1 MRRSGVRSSSAP
13 PNFLDNLA
21 DCPHVGTFFVN
32 RFLNQFCR
40 RSKSRFKSTFL
51 VCVALILCSGLPGQQ
66 TIAGELDGSRAS
78 FLLDYKLSESSLN
91 YLSYEMSDERRS
103 QFRQRLKGLGDTH
116 IYLYTQNSADDFLP
130 IGYRTWFRDKLVE
143 LNSENLKPVLWLTAD
158 GSPNITSNVPAWKSH
173 VSAVIDNLDDQ
184 VAGYV
189 LCLECDEYWDSATV
203 SSLLDYVKGKT
214 AKPVGIH
221 LTPGA
226 GGQNLDPTYYAG
238 ADYIFLQL
246 GFSTPESGYEVFTT
260 EEKKAIFMQ
269 ALNLGIPVIA
279 SEYSLDSSSAEAKAF
294 GDWACANGAVGTGNG
309 RTVEACGQATD
320 DESFVKKN
328 SGIFAT
334 VGITIVAVWVV
345 STFRVPVTMWAE
357 DEQYFLG
364 FEKVVGEDH
373 SLGFTY
379 GENGSMFFRYKYH
392 F

>member
-1 MRRSGVRSSSAP
+1 MNHFFDFFRRCSRSTIKSTLLSGV
-13 PNFLDNLA
+13 
-21 DCPHVGTFFVN
+21 T
-32 RFLNQFCR
+32 
-40 RSKSRFKSTFL
+40 
-51 VCVALILCSGLPGQQ
+51 LILCLGLPGGE

-91 YLSYEMSDERRS
+91 YLSYDMNDERRS

-116 IYLYTQNSADDFLP
+116 IYLYTQNSAEDVLP

-143 LNSENLKPVLWLTAD
+143 LNSENLKPVLWLTPD
-158 GSPNITSNVPAWKSH
+158 GSPNITSNIPAWKFH
-173 VSAVIDNLDDQ
+173 VSAVIENLDDQ

-189 LCLECDEYWDSATV
+189 LCLECDEYWDGATV
-203 SSLLDYVKGKT
+203 ASLLGYVKGKT

-221 LTPGA
+221 LTPGP
-226 GGQNLDPTYYAG
+226 GGHNWDPTFYAG

-246 GFSTPESGYEVFTT
+246 GFSTSELGYETVTT

-279 SEYSLDSSSAEAKAF
+279 AEYSLDSSSAEAKAF

-309 RTVEACGQATD
+309 RTVEACGQAAD
-320 DESFVKKN
+320 DESFIKKH
-328 SGIFAT
+328 SGTFAA
-334 VGITIVAVWVV
+334 VGIAVAAVWAV

-357 DEQYFLG
+357 DEKFFLG
-364 FEKVVGEDH
+364 FDKAVGADH
-373 SLGFTY
+373 SVGFTY
-379 GENGSMFFRYKYH
+379 GDDGSMFFRYKYR